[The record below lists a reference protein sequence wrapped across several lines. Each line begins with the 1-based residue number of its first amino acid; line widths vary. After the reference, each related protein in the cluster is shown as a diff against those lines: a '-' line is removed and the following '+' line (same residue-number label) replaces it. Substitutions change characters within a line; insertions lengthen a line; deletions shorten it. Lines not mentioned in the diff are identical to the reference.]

1 MQGTRSM
8 LKNILFII
16 LCVVLVAIVFGA
28 FNLLGN
34 YAFLIML
41 VIVIALLIT
50 RIGKPKFG
58 KK

>member
-1 MQGTRSM
+1 M

-16 LCVVLVAIVFGA
+16 LCVVLVAIAFGA
-28 FNLLGN
+28 FQFLGN

-41 VIVIALLIT
+41 IIVIALLLT
-50 RIGKPKFG
+50 KIGKPKFS